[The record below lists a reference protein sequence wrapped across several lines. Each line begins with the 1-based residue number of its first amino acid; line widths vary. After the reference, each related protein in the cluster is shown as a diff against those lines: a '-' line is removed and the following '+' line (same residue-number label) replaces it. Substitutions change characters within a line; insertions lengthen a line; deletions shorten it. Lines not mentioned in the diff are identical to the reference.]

1 MRYAITATA
10 ALISLAGAAHAE
22 DASTPAIQA
31 IVPEGM
37 EAIVEQYTYS
47 PAVRAGDFVFLAGV
61 VASLPTDE
69 DGEIAQAT
77 PENLAAAYEQAFTRI
92 ETVLNEAGAGWA
104 DVVEMTTYHKDEL
117 HKQLD
122 AFIPVKNKYQAEPYP
137 AWTAIDIDRLY
148 PDGGVTEIRVIA
160 YAPLDDD

>member
-1 MRYAITATA
+1 MRKTLILAMAAITANA
-10 ALISLAGAAHAE
+10 YAE
-22 DASTPAIQA
+22 DQAPTAIEA

-37 EAIVEQYTYS
+37 EPIVEQYTYS
-47 PAVRAGDFVFLAGV
+47 PAVRAGDYVFLAGV
-61 VASLPTDE
+61 VASLPADE
-69 DGEIAQAT
+69 DGEIAAST
-77 PENLAAAYEQAFTRI
+77 PENLTVAYEQAFARI
-92 ETVLNEAGAGWA
+92 ETVLNEAGARWA

-117 HKQLD
+117 HKQID
-122 AFIPVKNKYQAEPYP
+122 AFIPVKNKYQSEPYP